1 MKTPWMALAAAVV
14 LAACAPETAPTAAP
28 PTSTAVPPT
37 AGAAVPTAVAPVVIP
52 ESSVSA
58 RPAWQSLPLVDART
72 GNTFTLAAFAG
83 RTVFVHP
90 MAKW

>member
-1 MKTPWMALAAAVV
+1 MKTPWMALAAALV
-14 LAACAPETAPTAAP
+14 LAACAPEAAPTAAP
-28 PTSTAVPPT
+28 LTNTAVPPT
-37 AGAAVPTAVAPVVIP
+37 AGAAVPTAVAPVAVP
-52 ESSVSA
+52 DSGVSA

-72 GNTFTLAAFAG
+72 GNTFTLADFEG